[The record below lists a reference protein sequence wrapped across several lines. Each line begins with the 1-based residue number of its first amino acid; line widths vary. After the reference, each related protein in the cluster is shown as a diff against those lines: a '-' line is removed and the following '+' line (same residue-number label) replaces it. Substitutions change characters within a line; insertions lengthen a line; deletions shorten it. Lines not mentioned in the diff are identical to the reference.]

1 MLKVN
6 SNISKMPSSY
16 LFSEIASRVAKYTE
30 NHPNAEIIRLG
41 IGDVTRP
48 IGKSVV
54 NALQKAS
61 EEMGNANTFR
71 GYPPERGYDFLINA
85 IIKNDYEKYGVKLS
99 PEEVFIS
106 DGAKSDCANIQELF
120 SPTEKV
126 AVCDPVY
133 PVYVDSNAM
142 CGRAGRFANGIWD
155 KLLYMPCTIENDF
168 VPDVPD
174 IHVDVIYLCSPNNP
188 TGKALSKQEL
198 KNFVDYAIKHG
209 SVIVYDA
216 AYKDYIQENDVP
228 HSIYEIEGAKT
239 CAIECCSYSK
249 GAGFTGVRCSYT
261 IVPKDL
267 HAMDDKTN
275 LVSLRDM
282 WARRQASKFNG
293 VSYIIQKAAEA
304 TYSSEGRQECL
315 ENVRYYLQNGE
326 IMLNELKKLGYDAF
340 GGKNSPY
347 IWLKTPDNISGWDF
361 FDMLLKKANIV
372 GTPGEGFGPSGAG
385 YFRLTAFNTVE
396 NTQKAME
403 RIAKL

>member
-16 LFSEIASRVAKYTE
+16 LFSEIASRVAKYNE
-30 NHPNAEIIRLG
+30 NHPDAEIIRLG

-99 PEEVFIS
+99 LEEVFIS

-155 KLLYMPCTIENDF
+155 QLL
-168 VPDVPD
+168 
-174 IHVDVIYLCSPNNP
+174 
-188 TGKALSKQEL
+188 
-198 KNFVDYAIKHG
+198 
-209 SVIVYDA
+209 
-216 AYKDYIQENDVP
+216 
-228 HSIYEIEGAKT
+228 
-239 CAIECCSYSK
+239 
-249 GAGFTGVRCSYT
+249 
-261 IVPKDL
+261 
-267 HAMDDKTN
+267 
-275 LVSLRDM
+275 
-282 WARRQASKFNG
+282 
-293 VSYIIQKAAEA
+293 
-304 TYSSEGRQECL
+304 
-315 ENVRYYLQNGE
+315 
-326 IMLNELKKLGYDAF
+326 
-340 GGKNSPY
+340 
-347 IWLKTPDNISGWDF
+347 
-361 FDMLLKKANIV
+361 
-372 GTPGEGFGPSGAG
+372 
-385 YFRLTAFNTVE
+385 
-396 NTQKAME
+396 
-403 RIAKL
+403 